1 MSALTARATR
11 SSGRASRSVRLSMA
25 NGDPR
30 SGGLRT
36 RPTVSVIVPF
46 LGTAEEAEAMLRALS
61 LLSTAAGDELIIA
74 DNTPPGVVRG
84 VAPKDVLVVAAP
96 EEQSAY
102 YPRNVAAER
111 AANEWLLF
119 TDADCIPEPD
129 LLDAYFADEVPARCG
144 AMAGEVEADG
154 DDLLSRYAAS
164 RGLLSPRSL
173 LTHPYRPAA
182 ATANLLVRRDAWR
195 SLGGFLE
202 GVQSDSDTDFCWRL
216 QDAGWTLEHRPR
228 AIVRH
233 VHRETLPALA
243 KQAAGYGA
251 GMAWLTR
258 RYPGSSAAP
267 ALLPALARCAAG
279 VVVWTLTGRF
289 ERAAFKAIDAVVIGA
304 GGFGRAFWS
313 NRAPLRYAGE
323 PPAAGI
329 TILCDAFPRLSETF
343 VVEEARALERLGPG
357 IRIEAE
363 ARPSRPALGATR
375 GLTVNYREDDTT
387 LDRLRC
393 AAWLVARHPVRSAR
407 VALRAR
413 TWRRGGDRVTRLAS
427 VALVARRVAVNR
439 DRHLHAHFALTAALD
454 AMRLH
459 LLLGVPYSVTAH
471 AHDIYAEPA
480 NLAEKFE
487 RAAFSTTVCDY
498 NVRHLR
504 ELLSPGAA
512 ARLHVVA
519 MGVDGERFKRGAPL
533 PGGRTV
539 VGVGRLVEQKGFAD
553 LIDAVGDLEAVAPV
567 ERLMLVG
574 DGPLREELAARAA
587 DRGLEG
593 KVEFLGSREP
603 DELPA
608 ILEGGDLLAM
618 PSVVAA
624 DGTRDGIPVVVREAM
639 AMELMTVGT
648 SEVGLPEVI
657 HDDWGKLVPARDP
670 AALAEAIRAL
680 LDLPL
685 ERRAQMGADARSFVL
700 AQADPDR
707 EARKL
712 ADLVELGPDSGSDH
726 GVPVAHG
733 GAPDGPDLDEVVH
746 EQIRG

>member
-1 MSALTARATR
+1 
-11 SSGRASRSVRLSMA
+11 MA
-25 NGDPR
+25 NGNPR
-30 SGGLRT
+30 SSMPVA
-36 RPTVSVIVPF
+36 RPAVSVIVPF
-46 LGTAEEAEAMLRALS
+46 LGTVDEAQAMLHSLS
-61 LLSTAAGDELIIA
+61 LLALAPGDELIIA
-74 DNTPPGVVRG
+74 DNTPAGVVRG
-84 VAPKDVLVVAAP
+84 LAPAEVLVVAAP

-111 AANEWLLF
+111 ASNDWLLF
-119 TDADCIPEPD
+119 TDADCIPEPK
-129 LLDAYFADEVPARCG
+129 LLDAYFADEVGPRCG
-144 AMAGEVEADG
+144 AMAGEVEAEG

-173 LTHPYRPAA
+173 LSHPYRPAA
-182 ATANLLVRRDAWR
+182 ATANLLVRRETWR

-216 QDAGWTLEHRPR
+216 QEAGWTLDYRPA

-233 VHRETLPALA
+233 VHRATLRALA

-267 ALLPALARCAAG
+267 SLIPALARCAAG
-279 VVVWTLTGRF
+279 VMAWALTGRF
-289 ERAAFKAIDAVVIGA
+289 ERAAFKAIDAVVAAAGA
-304 GGFGRAFWS
+304 VGRAFWS
-313 NRAPLRYAGE
+313 NTAPLRDADE
-323 PPAAGI
+323 RPPTMGI
-329 TILCDAFPRLSETF
+329 AIICDSFPRLSETF
-343 VVEEARALERLGPG
+343 VVEEARALERLGYG
-357 IRIEAE
+357 VRVEAE

-393 AAWLVARHPVRSAR
+393 AAWLVARHPLRSAR
-407 VALRAR
+407 VAMNAR
-413 TWRRGGDRVTRLAS
+413 RWRRGGDRVTRLAS
-427 VALVARRVAVNR
+427 IALVARRVAVYR
-439 DRHLHAHFALTAALD
+439 DRHLHAHFALVAALD

-459 LLLGVPYSVTAH
+459 LLLGVPYSITAH

-480 NLAEKFE
+480 NLVEKFE
-487 RAAFSTTVCDY
+487 LASFTTTVCEY

-504 ELLSPGAA
+504 PLLSRGAA

-519 MGVDGERFKRGAPL
+519 MGVDGERFKRGGPL

-539 VGVGRLVEQKGFAD
+539 VAVGRLVEQKGFAD
-553 LIDAVGDLEAVAPV
+553 LIDAVGALEGIAPI
-567 ERLMLVG
+567 ERLVIVG
-574 DGPLREELAARAA
+574 DGPLREELVARAVG
-587 DRGLEG
+587 RGLEE

-603 DELPA
+603 EELPA
-608 ILEGGDLLAM
+608 ILERGDLVAM

-639 AMELMTVGT
+639 SMELMVVGT

-657 HDDWGKLVPARDP
+657 HDDWGRLVPARDP

-685 ERRAQMGADARSFVL
+685 ERRAQMGAAARDFVR
-700 AQADPDR
+700 AQSDPDS
-707 EARKL
+707 EAQKL
-712 ADLVELGPDSGSDH
+712 ADLIELGRRPGTDRSEH
-726 GVPVAHG
+726 RVAVADG
-733 GAPDGPDLDEVVH
+733 RPTDGPDLDEVVH
-746 EQIRG
+746 EQIRS